1 MISPL
6 SWAKS
11 ATRSFDIGEI
21 DPDAQHV
28 AECGARRVQ
37 HLFHVAEY
45 LPSLF
50 RGIRPAHEAG
60 LFVEGSHSGNE
71 QQVSELHG
79 IGVVADRF
87 VQPFDRELLPSTL

>member
-1 MISPL
+1 
-6 SWAKS
+6 
-11 ATRSFDIGEI
+11 
-21 DPDAQHV
+21 V
-28 AECGARRVQ
+28 APAACNT
-37 HLFHVAEY
+37 LFHVAEY

-50 RGIRPAHEAG
+50 RGIRPAHETE

-79 IGVVADRF
+79 IGLVADRF